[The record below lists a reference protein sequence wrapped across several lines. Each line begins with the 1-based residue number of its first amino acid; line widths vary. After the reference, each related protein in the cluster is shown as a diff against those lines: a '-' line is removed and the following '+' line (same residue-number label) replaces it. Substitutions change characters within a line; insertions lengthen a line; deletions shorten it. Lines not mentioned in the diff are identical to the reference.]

1 MKKIL
6 ALVLALSMVLCSVAA
21 LAEGYGLGVQTSI
34 ASSKPASAEKD
45 GTAQV
50 DSTIC
55 ALVVD
60 DEGKIVSCLFDVA
73 QTKVAFNA
81 AGEITADMTA
91 VIKSKQEKGDEY
103 NMRPASPISKEWY
116 EQANALAA
124 FCVGKTLEEAV
135 AGIAV
140 DEKGYPTGA
149 DVVTSCTMKVGDFVK
164 ALEKAYAMATAK

>member
-1 MKKIL
+1 M
-6 ALVLALSMVLCSVAA
+6 
-21 LAEGYGLGVQTSI
+21 
-34 ASSKPASAEKD
+34 
-45 GTAQV
+45 
-50 DSTIC
+50 
-55 ALVVD
+55 D

-103 NMRPASPISKEWY
+103 NMKPASPIGKEWF

-149 DVVTSCTMKVGDFVK
+149 DVVTSCTMHATDFVK

>member
-34 ASSKPASAEKD
+34 GSSKPASAEKD

-103 NMRPASPISKEWY
+103 NMKPASPIGKEWF
-116 EQANALAA
+116 EQIAALEDWL
-124 FCVGKTLEEAV
+124 VGKTAADLKTAYEGKDESLVTVCSIKLESV
-135 AGIAV
+135 CV
-140 DEKGYPTGA
+140 
-149 DVVTSCTMKVGDFVK
+149 
-164 ALEKAYAMATAK
+164 ALEKAVADALAE